1 MKTVKIKFAGKW
13 EGFTPEASLIYY
25 WLKKCGYDV
34 QVTEDADYVVC
45 DVFGKRPMNTASI
58 PRFEF
63 SNAVKM

>member
-34 QVTEDADYVVC
+34 QMCSE
-45 DVFGKRPMNTASI
+45 KRPMNTASI